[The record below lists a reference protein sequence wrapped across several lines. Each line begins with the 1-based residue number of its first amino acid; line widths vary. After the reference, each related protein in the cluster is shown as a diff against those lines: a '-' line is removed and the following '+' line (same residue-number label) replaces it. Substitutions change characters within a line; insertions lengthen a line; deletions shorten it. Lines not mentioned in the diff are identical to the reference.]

1 MILQTNRYLCY
12 LLSLLFILFCH
23 TDTLYGQN
31 NSNSGSI
38 KAVTEKSNSR
48 QDTVFEQRKK
58 KVSSEEPDTNFTY
71 EKYAAFLNKIS
82 DTSKYLVLPINEF
95 RNTFNSNKIIIGLRH
110 DVDIDLNI
118 AFQFSETESKLG
130 FRSTYYILHT
140 APYYLANA
148 TNMAIHSENIIPVL
162 KKMQNER
169 HFEIGWHNDLVT
181 LQAVYNINP
190 VTFLSNELSW
200 LRSNGINIYGSA
212 SHGSNYCYTYKYLNY
227 YFFEECTYP
236 VVGQFV
242 NNLTLPINGTMEP
255 MKKGKFSDFNLEYE
269 AYFINNNKYF
279 SDASITNGIRWNIGM
294 LNINQL
300 QAGDRVIILLHP
312 VHWHKASISA
322 DMESFHIT
330 GQQSSS
336 IDAGK
341 STISVRLPYG
351 ADRNSLKADFILSPG
366 AYAKASG
373 KMQMSGSTLNSF
385 VNPVVYSVF
394 AENREIRKNWVIEVN
409 NALNSVSNFESFV
422 IPGLTRSVNIN
433 PSQKTIYLQLND
445 GTDLKNLPVQFELS
459 PGAKAWIDNVEQ
471 FSNKGTINLSNSVE
485 YKVLAEDGI
494 SSSIWTVIVLQNTI
508 EVEDIE
514 SAKTGLTI
522 YPNPSNGIIHL
533 QFRNITTSPSRIN
546 IFNSGGE
553 EVYSDL
559 TTRTGS
565 FEVDADISKFAAGV
579 YFLKYSHSE
588 KPIKIIIQK

>member
-1 MILQTNRYLCY
+1 MILQRNRYLY
-12 LLSLLFILFCH
+12 YILSLFFVLFCH

-31 NSNSGSI
+31 NSNSGLI

-48 QDTVFEQRKK
+48 QDTTFEQRKK
-58 KVSSEEPDTNFTY
+58 KVLSEEPDTNFTY
-71 EKYAAFLNKIS
+71 EKYAAFLTKIS

-130 FRSTYYILHT
+130 IRSTYYILHT
-140 APYYLANA
+140 APYYLANS
-148 TNMAIHSENIIPVL
+148 NNKAIHSENIIPVL
-162 KKMQNER
+162 KKMQDER

-341 STISVRLPYG
+341 STISVKLPYG

>member
-23 TDTLYGQN
+23 IDTLYGQN

-341 STISVRLPYG
+341 STISVKLPYG

>member
-1 MILQTNRYLCY
+1 
-12 LLSLLFILFCH
+12 
-23 TDTLYGQN
+23 
-31 NSNSGSI
+31 
-38 KAVTEKSNSR
+38 
-48 QDTVFEQRKK
+48 
-58 KVSSEEPDTNFTY
+58 
-71 EKYAAFLNKIS
+71 
-82 DTSKYLVLPINEF
+82 
-95 RNTFNSNKIIIGLRH
+95 
-110 DVDIDLNI
+110 
-118 AFQFSETESKLG
+118 
-130 FRSTYYILHT
+130 
-140 APYYLANA
+140 
-148 TNMAIHSENIIPVL
+148 
-162 KKMQNER
+162 
-169 HFEIGWHNDLVT
+169 
-181 LQAVYNINP
+181 
-190 VTFLSNELSW
+190 
-200 LRSNGINIYGSA
+200 
-212 SHGSNYCYTYKYLNY
+212 
-227 YFFEECTYP
+227 
-236 VVGQFV
+236 
-242 NNLTLPINGTMEP
+242 
-255 MKKGKFSDFNLEYE
+255 
-269 AYFINNNKYF
+269 
-279 SDASITNGIRWNIGM
+279 M